1 MKIYTRT
8 GDLGETAL
16 FAGPRVGKD
25 MPRIEV
31 CGAIDELNAALAVAR
46 ADSLDPDTDGILDR
60 VQHELFAMG
69 AELATPDP
77 AARGVQWIGREHVRR
92 LEADIDRR
100 DAHLPPLA
108 EFILPGG
115 TRTAA
120 LLHLARAV
128 CRRAERRLV
137 SLIRHSEEPISL
149 ALLAYLN
156 RLSDLLFV
164 LARGENARQGCADAA
179 WRKPRADGDGGASVA
194 SPSPRS

>member
-31 CGAIDELNAALAVAR
+31 CGMIDELNAALGVAR
-46 ADSLDPDTDGILDR
+46 AEPLGEEADQLLDR
-60 VQHELFAMG
+60 VQHELFAIG
-69 AELATPDP
+69 AELATPEP
-77 AARGVQWIGREHVRR
+77 AARGVQWIGPGHVDA
-92 LEADIDRR
+92 LEGEIDRR
-100 DAHLPPLA
+100 EPGLQPLT

-115 TRTAA
+115 TRAAA

-128 CRRAERRLV
+128 CRRAERRLIT
-137 SLIRHSEEPISL
+137 LIRHSEEPVSL
-149 ALLAYLN
+149 VVMAYLN

-164 LARGENARQGCADAA
+164 LARCENARAGRPDVV
-179 WRKPRADGDGGASVA
+179 WRKPGKDEG
-194 SPSPRS
+194 

>member
-8 GDLGETAL
+8 GDLGETGL

-31 CGAIDELNAALAVAR
+31 CGAMDELNAALAVAR
-46 ADSLDPDTDGILDR
+46 AETLDPDTDRILER

-77 AARGVQWIGREHVRR
+77 AARGVQWIGREHVQC
-92 LEADIDRR
+92 LEVDIDRR
-100 DAHLPPLA
+100 DSGLPPLS

-149 ALLAYLN
+149 TLLAYLN

-164 LARGENARQGCADAA
+164 LARAENARVGLADVA
-179 WRKPRADGDGGASVA
+179 WRKPPSGHEGGASVA
-194 SPSPRS
+194 SPEPQS